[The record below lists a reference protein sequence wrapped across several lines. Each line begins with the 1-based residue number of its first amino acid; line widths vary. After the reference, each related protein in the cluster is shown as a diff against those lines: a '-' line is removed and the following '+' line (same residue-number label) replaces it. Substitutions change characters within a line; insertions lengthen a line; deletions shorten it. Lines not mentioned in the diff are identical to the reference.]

1 MTTTKM
7 CRKRSRSSSAGD
19 STPMQ
24 LARLVARVSG
34 LVLSLLWCAFAVAD
48 VAVPPLTAH
57 VTDLTS
63 TLSASQRGALEQ
75 KLTDFEQ
82 RKGAQVAVLIVPTTK
97 PEAIEQY
104 SIRVVDAWKLG
115 RKGVDDGA
123 LLIVARDDRELRI
136 EVGYGL
142 EGVLTDATS
151 NRIID
156 EIIVPRFRSGDFAG
170 GIDAGVEQMMH
181 VIDGEPL
188 PALHWRQAKGGSRRE
203 LGNALPV
210 MFMLA
215 LAFGAVLTRMF
226 GRIAGALLTGGAA
239 GIVVWFLLSS
249 IQLATFA
256 GFIAFVVAIFAR
268 AAPRFW
274 TSGWGGGYR
283 GGGGFGGYR
292 GGGGFGGGGGGFGG
306 GGASGRW

>member
-1 MTTTKM
+1 MHPV
-7 CRKRSRSSSAGD
+7 RPAWSL
-19 STPMQ
+19 P
-24 LARLVARVSG
+24 
-34 LVLSLLWCAFAVAD
+34 SLLLSALCCAAVLAD
-48 VAVPPLTAH
+48 VAVPPLTAR
-57 VTDLTS
+57 VTDLAA
-63 TLSASQRGALEQ
+63 TLSAAEKSALEQ
-75 KLTDFEQ
+75 KLADFEQ
-82 RKGAQVAVLIVPTTK
+82 RKGAQIGVLIVPTTE

-115 RKGVDDGA
+115 RKGIDDGA
-123 LLIVARDDRELRI
+123 LLIVAKDDHALRI

-151 NRIID
+151 NRII
-156 EIIVPRFRSGDFAG
+156 EETIVPRFRAGDFAG

-188 PALHWRQAKGGSRRE
+188 PPPKWRAPKSGGGRDF
-203 LGNALPV
+203 GNALPV

-215 LAFGAVLTRMF
+215 LTVGAILTRIF
-226 GRIAGALLTGGAA
+226 GRLGGALITGGVA
-239 GIVVWFLLSS
+239 GVVVWFILSS
-249 IQLATFA
+249 LAMASFA
-256 GFIAFVVAIFAR
+256 GFIAFIVAIFAR
-268 AAPRFW
+268 SSPRLW

-283 GGGGFGGYR
+283 GGGWGGGGGFGG

>member
-170 GIDAGVEQMMH
+170 GIDAGLEQMMH

-188 PALHWRQAKGGSRRE
+188 PAPHWRQPRGGGRE
-203 LGNALPV
+203 FGNALPV

-215 LAFGAVLTRMF
+215 LTFGAVLTRIF
-226 GRIAGALLTGGAA
+226 GRLAGAAITGGVA
-239 GIVVWFLLSS
+239 GIVVWFILSS
-249 IQLATFA
+249 LALATFA

-268 AAPRFW
+268 SAPGFW
-274 TSGWGGGYR
+274 TSGW
-283 GGGGFGGYR
+283 
-292 GGGGFGGGGGGFGG
+292 
-306 GGASGRW
+306 

>member
-1 MTTTKM
+1 
-7 CRKRSRSSSAGD
+7 
-19 STPMQ
+19 MQ
-24 LARLVARVSG
+24 LARLASRVSS
-34 LVLSLLWCAFAVAD
+34 LLLSMLWCAVALAD
-48 VAVPPLTAH
+48 VAVPQLTAH

-63 TLSASQRGALEQ
+63 TLSGAEKNALEQ
-75 KLTDFEQ
+75 KLTAFEQ

-115 RKGVDDGA
+115 RKNVDDGA
-123 LLIVARDDRELRI
+123 LLIVAKDDRELRI

-151 NRIID
+151 HRII
-156 EIIVPRFRSGDFAG
+156 EETIVPRFRSGDFAG

-188 PALHWRQAKGGSRRE
+188 PAPHWRQPQGGRRE
-203 LGNALPV
+203 FGNALPV

-215 LAFGAVLTRMF
+215 LTFGAVLTRMF
-226 GRIAGALLTGGAA
+226 GRLAGALITGGIA
-239 GIVVWFLLSS
+239 GIVVWFILSS
-249 IQLATFA
+249 LVLATFA

-268 AAPRFW
+268 AAPSFW